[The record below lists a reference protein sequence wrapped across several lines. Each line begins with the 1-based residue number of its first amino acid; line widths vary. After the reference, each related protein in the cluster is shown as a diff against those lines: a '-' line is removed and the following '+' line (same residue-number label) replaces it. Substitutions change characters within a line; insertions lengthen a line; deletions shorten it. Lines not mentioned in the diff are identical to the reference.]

1 MCHVISHN
9 VSQSNATISPV
20 TCALQRRAP
29 HRWQSS
35 PAAPATARA
44 TAAATKLR
52 TDLGEGG
59 ET

>member
-1 MCHVISHN
+1 MLFRTMCHN
-9 VSQSNATISPV
+9 PTLPISPV